1 MLQFATIQDG
11 GSAKTTNRY
20 TRLLV
25 FNVASPIIPPKLV
38 GEWVVPLP
46 ESSKGNKQACNKIH
60 FISPGIFL
68 ALSRDGDGRGGGDVK
83 SGYKF
88 VFQTLNL
95 LELFC

>member
-1 MLQFATIQDG
+1 MLQSATIQDG

-20 TRLLV
+20 TRLLA
-25 FNVASPIIPPKLV
+25 FNVASPIITPKLV

-46 ESSKGNKQACNKIH
+46 QSSKGKIH

-68 ALSRDGDGRGGGDVK
+68 ALSRDGGDVK
-83 SGYKF
+83 SCYNLF
-88 VFQTLNL
+88 VFLTLDL